1 MYEVKEAIMIEIKFI
16 EEENRVVAYDDKVE
30 IGECEFIIKQD
41 TWNIIH
47 TEVNRKYQGQ
57 GIARKMVECVIKNAN
72 NNNKNLIASCSYA
85 KIVIDKKVTIQR

>member
-1 MYEVKEAIMIEIKFI
+1 MIEIKFI

-85 KIVIDKKVTIQR
+85 KIVIDKKR